1 MTEDPELEAALMRSY
16 NTFMSSRHAQSG
28 GRIYFNAVVPF
39 RSPDAAVAELRRL
52 ARSGGMVSVF
62 VRGLEW
68 DKPLDH
74 PSHYPIYAE
83 AERLGLPMVVHLGPG
98 CPAIANMFDG
108 QQHPA
113 GEFKTFFPPRGRRL
127 VSTLVVQFG
136 FYALVESSLIDDFP
150 KLRWA
155 FLEGGGSEWA
165 MGALSAIGRAGKEN
179 LRRYF
184 DDGRIF
190 LGCEPDED
198 LGWVMNKV
206 GADSLVVSSDMPH
219 FDETSHDNVV
229 QEFEE
234 RSDLAPAVM
243 EKLIRNNALRL
254 FDFAKADARPAATK
268 ADAAE

>member
-1 MTEDPELEAALMRSY
+1 
-16 NTFMSSRHAQSG
+16 
-28 GRIYFNAVVPF
+28 
-39 RSPDAAVAELRRL
+39 
-52 ARSGGMVSVF
+52 
-62 VRGLEW
+62 
-68 DKPLDH
+68 
-74 PSHYPIYAE
+74 
-83 AERLGLPMVVHLGPG
+83 
-98 CPAIANMFDG
+98 
-108 QQHPA
+108 
-113 GEFKTFFPPRGRRL
+113 
-127 VSTLVVQFG
+127 
-136 FYALVESSLIDDFP
+136 
-150 KLRWA
+150 
-155 FLEGGGSEWA
+155 